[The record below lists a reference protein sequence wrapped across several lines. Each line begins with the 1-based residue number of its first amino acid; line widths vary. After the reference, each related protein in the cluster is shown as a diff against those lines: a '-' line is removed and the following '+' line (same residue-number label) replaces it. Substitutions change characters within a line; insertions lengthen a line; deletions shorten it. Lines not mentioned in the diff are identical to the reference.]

1 MNIDAEN
8 FNKILANKIDV
19 IFKKVLL
26 YIKWSFTLEYKVGLI
41 FKSSVINYISTI
53 KKKNHMITLEET

>member
-41 FKSSVINYISTI
+41 FKSSVINNKEEKSYDHLRRNM
-53 KKKNHMITLEET
+53 KNI